1 MNKKKLLSLMTLTA
15 SVLALAI
22 FRKLMTNPDD
32 EYDSGKERPYRP
44 AS

>member
-1 MNKKKLLSLMTLTA
+1 MDKKKLLTMMTLAA

-22 FRKLMTNPDD
+22 FRKVMTNPDD
-32 EYDSGKERPYRP
+32 EFDSGKERPYRP

>member
-1 MNKKKLLSLMTLTA
+1 MAKKKFLSLMTLAA

-22 FRKLMTNPDD
+22 FRKVMTNPGD

-44 AS
+44 SP

>member
-1 MNKKKLLSLMTLTA
+1 MDPKKLLSLMTLTA

>member
-1 MNKKKLLSLMTLTA
+1 MDKKKLLSLMTLTA

-22 FRKLMTNPDD
+22 FRKVMTNPDD
-32 EYDSGKERPYRP
+32 EYDSGKDRPYRP